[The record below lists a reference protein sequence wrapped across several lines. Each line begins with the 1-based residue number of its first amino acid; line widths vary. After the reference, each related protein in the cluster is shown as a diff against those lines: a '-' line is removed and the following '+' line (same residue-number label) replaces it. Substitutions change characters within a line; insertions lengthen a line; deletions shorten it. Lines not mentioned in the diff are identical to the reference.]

1 MTSYTVEDYTK
12 ALVSL
17 APQGL
22 AWNWKPNSVMRA
34 VLRGLARSYQSSDLD
49 AIQILVG
56 AFPKTATVML
66 SEWEKTLGLPDD
78 CAIGEMDS
86 LPKRQGAVVSKLVS
100 TGGQSKSYFINYA
113 SELGYTITI
122 TEFRPARCGISACGD
137 SLNGEDWPFVWRINA
152 GDTVISY
159 ALSGLSYCGD
169 PLRSWGSR
177 YLECMFNNLAP
188 PHTILQVSYIQ

>member
-1 MTSYTVEDYTK
+1 MIPYMIEDYTK
-12 ALVSL
+12 ALISL

-22 AWNWKPNSVMRA
+22 AWNWKPNSVMYA

-49 AIQILVG
+49 AIQLING

-66 SEWEKTLGLPDD
+66 PEWEKTLGLPDD

-100 TGGQSKSYFINYA
+100 SGGQSKAYFINYA
-113 SELGYTITI
+113 AELGYTITI

-137 SLNGEDWPFVWRINA
+137 PLNGEDWPFVWRVNA
-152 GDTVISY
+152 GKTVISY
-159 ALSGLSYCGD
+159 ALSGVSYCSD
-169 PLRSWGSR
+169 PLRSWGNR
-177 YLECMFNNLAP
+177 YLECMLNKLSP
-188 PHTILQVSYIQ
+188 PHTILQVSYLQ